1 MLAKSVTPK
10 TTLQHSKEPE
20 YFSPSVQPAGGA
32 LLSKLKQ
39 IHNFVIQYAL

>member
-1 MLAKSVTPK
+1 MLVKSVTPK

-20 YFSPSVQPAGGA
+20 YFSPSVQLASGA
-32 LLSKLKQ
+32 LLSQLKK